1 MKPEFTLQQ
10 DVSLQSL
17 NSFGINAQAHRFL
30 RIEKLSQLQTV
41 WSQTQADAELASL
54 PRFVLGGGSNVI
66 LSDYLPHLVLHM
78 AIMGRELSGET
89 EDYFIVRAGAGE
101 NWHAFVQWTLAQ
113 GYGGL
118 ENLSLIP
125 GTVGASPIQNIG
137 AYGVEMQ
144 DCFHNLTA
152 FDFVT
157 GELKTFQ
164 KQDCAFGYRDSLF
177 KSGEQDRYV
186 IIDVS
191 FALPKKWQPRLAYGD
206 VAKYLQD
213 RDILTPSPQDVSAA
227 IIVIRQSKL
236 PDPAVIGNAGS
247 FFKNPIVSAEL
258 RNHLMQQHPHCVSY
272 PQINGDFKLAAG
284 WLIEQCGW
292 KGRRRNA
299 VGVYEKQAL
308 VLVNLGGATGADV
321 RALAQ
326 EIQADV
332 FKKFGVGLEVE
343 PVFV

>member
-10 DVSLQSL
+10 DVSLQGL

-30 RIEKLSQLQTV
+30 RIENLQQLQELRA
-41 WSQTQADAELASL
+41 QTLIDPVLGSL

-66 LSDYLPHLVLHM
+66 LSDHLPHLVIQM
-78 AIMGRELSGET
+78 AIMGRALISESDEH
-89 EDYFIVRAGAGE
+89 FIVRSGAGE
-101 NWHAFVQWTLAQ
+101 NWHDFVLWTLAQ

-118 ENLSLIP
+118 EKLSLIP

-144 DCFHNLTA
+144 DCFHSLSA
-152 FDFVT
+152 FDFVS
-157 GELKTFQ
+157 GELKTFY
-164 KQDCAFGYRDSLF
+164 KQDCAFAYRDSVF
-177 KSGEQDRYV
+177 KSGEQNRYV

-191 FALPKKWQPRLAYGD
+191 FALPKQWQARLAYGD

-213 RDILTPSPQDVSAA
+213 RAIAVPSPTDVSNA
-227 IIVIRQSKL
+227 IIAIRQSKL

-247 FFKNPIVSAEL
+247 FFKNPIVSTSL
-258 RNHLMQQHPHCVSY
+258 RDRILSQYPNCVSY
-272 PQINGDFKLAAG
+272 AQSNGDYKLAAG

-292 KGRRRNA
+292 KGRRCET

-308 VLVNLGGATGADV
+308 VLINLGGATGAAV
-321 RALAQ
+321 RQLAQ
-326 EIQADV
+326 KIQADV
-332 FKKFGVGLEVE
+332 DGKFGVKLEVE